1 MQILLI
7 EAILVLFLI
16 CVTVAIMTDADMF
29 ACTILF
35 GAFSFCAVLTYLI
48 FGSPDVAFTEAV
60 IGTMSTV
67 FYAVALRKVDR
78 KTVRGRIKLRGAKKA
93 FDVHRRRR
101 SILTFAVILTIAA
114 GFCYCSKYLPAIGDP
129 DSPPNT
135 HVSNYYIEHSEED
148 TASANV
154 VSGTL
159 ADYRGYDTMFETSVM
174 FVSGLVVTLILYTGD
189 KQLKEKK
196 RRFNEQESA
205 DDRDEG

>member
-78 KTVRGRIKLRGAKKA
+78 KSRGKIKLRGAKKA
-93 FDVHRRRR
+93 FDKHRRRR
-101 SILTFAVILTIAA
+101 SIVAYVVILAIAA
-114 GFCYCSKYLPAIGDP
+114 GFCYCSKYLPVIGDP
-129 DSPPNT
+129 NSAPNT

-196 RRFNEQESA
+196 RKFSQA
-205 DDRDEG
+205 DPIDDHDET